1 MFYRFKRSSLGTKL
15 MLGFGILIGLSA
27 ASGAFYFKQL
37 RDLNELSGNVANLWL
52 PGIVKSSE
60 VARIAS
66 AVHARQLEL
75 FVAEDDKAKAT
86 ALERLESEVGS
97 FQIYY
102 KMLEESMTSDEAAG
116 LYQEGSQMWDAFSA
130 INDKYL
136 QFLKDGKRV
145 EAKQVLLGESTTSLD
160 ALENLIKQMGEIQYN
175 GGMQATSLSTEA
187 FQLTQTVSL
196 ASMAATIVLSLL
208 ISIGLWTMITR
219 SLKQTIEALK
229 NCASNSRDSSKD
241 LHLTSESLTQSSGT
255 AASALTQTVT
265 AMEEIKSMVQK
276 TASNAEQ
283 SRSKSEI
290 SRNTVNQGKEVVGRL
305 SSAMADLDQG
315 VVLMDQNI
323 TKALQSLNDIGALI
337 QSIDQKT
344 KLINDIVFQTKLLS
358 FNASVEAARA
368 GENGKGFAVV
378 AEEVGSLA
386 QMSGSASTEINGILQ
401 DSQNRVSQIVAE
413 MKQNFESLLR
423 ENKARIEQSSGV
435 ANDIIATFER
445 VVDDVQGVSTLL
457 DEISVATKEQ
467 SVGINEVSSAMNQLD
482 SVTQK
487 NVAASERVSGSSEAM
502 KSQIQMLWQTVE
514 TLESLL
520 HGSRPGAARTEH
532 ATFESQEE
540 PPVDDESIQAA

>member
-1 MFYRFKRSSLGTKL
+1 MSFRGTSPTC
-15 MLGFGILIGLSA
+15 G
-27 ASGAFYFKQL
+27 
-37 RDLNELSGNVANLWL
+37 

-208 ISIGLWTMITR
+208 ISLGLWTMITR
-219 SLKQTIEALK
+219 SLKRTIEALK

-283 SRSKSEI
+283 SRTKSEI

-413 MKQNFESLLR
+413 MK
-423 ENKARIEQSSGV
+423 
-435 ANDIIATFER
+435 
-445 VVDDVQGVSTLL
+445 
-457 DEISVATKEQ
+457 
-467 SVGINEVSSAMNQLD
+467 
-482 SVTQK
+482 
-487 NVAASERVSGSSEAM
+487 
-502 KSQIQMLWQTVE
+502 
-514 TLESLL
+514 
-520 HGSRPGAARTEH
+520 
-532 ATFESQEE
+532 
-540 PPVDDESIQAA
+540 